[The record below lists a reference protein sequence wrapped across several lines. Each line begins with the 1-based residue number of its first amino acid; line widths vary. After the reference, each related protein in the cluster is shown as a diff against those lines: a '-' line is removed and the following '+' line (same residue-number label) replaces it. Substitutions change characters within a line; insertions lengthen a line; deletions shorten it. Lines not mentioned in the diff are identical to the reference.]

1 MMGVGDF
8 VNDPLPF
15 QVPFSQSEY
24 VPDYVINP
32 HPRFAALTRNI
43 RARRGEKVNI
53 KIPLF
58 KDENTPEFSLDSSAR
73 NALPKDYKFE
83 EDRQIHMD
91 CMAFGMGMCCL
102 VSGINSITLWTRTTY

>member
-1 MMGVGDF
+1 MGVGEF
-8 VNDPLPF
+8 VNEPLPF
-15 QVPFSQSEY
+15 EGPYSQSEY

-53 KIPLF
+53 KIPLY
-58 KDENTPEFSLDSSAR
+58 KDENTPEFSQDPSAPSF
-73 NALPKDYKFE
+73 LPPGYKFE
-83 EDRQIHMD
+83 EDKQIHMD

-102 VSGINSITLWTRTTY
+102 VSLTCTVDVV